1 MKTWRSMTSVTTRA
15 TSTPI
20 NPRTARVWTQK
31 HCATALGNHKNMV
44 GRWERG
50 QIAIPLDAYPGLVTL
65 DSSHIR
71 AGLAVV
77 NLQTGDIFCIF

>member
-1 MKTWRSMTSVTTRA
+1 
-15 TSTPI
+15 
-20 NPRTARVWTQK
+20 
-31 HCATALGNHKNMV
+31 MV